1 MITDRDRDIINFVN
15 SIGFASIKNISD
27 MFFTDCRYGYDLARK
42 RLKKIYDCGRYIKK
56 FINVETNEIVYIP
69 IDSKVKNVSVHSMR
83 VLEYVCKLK
92 GLGCDITEVEFE
104 PVFGGIK
111 PDAYIS
117 FKFNGYIYFELLEIQ
132 LRHDYVNISK
142 FKKED
147 TINAILD
154 RTNDVYPK
162 LVIVQDTKK
171 DYNKDND
178 SDFEIVQLDLS
189 MNDIAKVLM

>member
-1 MITDRDRDIINFVN
+1 MITERDRDIINFIET
-15 SIGFASIKNISD
+15 IGFASIKNIAD
-27 MFFTDCRYGYDLARK
+27 MFFTDCRYSYDLSRK
-42 RLKKIYDCGRYIKK
+42 RLKKIYECGRYIKK
-56 FINVETNEIVYIP
+56 FNNLETNEIVYIP
-69 IDSKVKNVSVHSMR
+69 INSKIKNVSVHSMR

-92 GLGCDITEVEFE
+92 GLGCEISEVEFE
-104 PVFGGIK
+104 PVFGSVK
-111 PDAYIS
+111 PDAYIR

-132 LRHDYVNISK
+132 LRHDFVNIDK

-147 TINAILD
+147 TIESVLN

-162 LVIVQDTKK
+162 IIIVQNTKK
-171 DYNKDND
+171 DYNKNND